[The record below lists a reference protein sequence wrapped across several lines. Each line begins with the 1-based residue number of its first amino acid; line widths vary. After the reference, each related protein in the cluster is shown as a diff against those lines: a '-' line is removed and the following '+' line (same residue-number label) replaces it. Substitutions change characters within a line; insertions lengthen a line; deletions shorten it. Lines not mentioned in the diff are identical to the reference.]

1 MTEPGPAVTRRGRV
15 AESFGGAEPV
25 TTSPAAAGQST
36 SGAPPQ
42 GVLLLATGLAL
53 VVLGAVLGTIGGF
66 LNAAAPRVFGVGV
79 PVGPIVAVVGNLGAG
94 VLGSRGTGSRLG
106 GALPGIGWFI
116 VVALL
121 GSLRSEGDLVVTGDG
136 RGVTFIVVG
145 ALAAGVALLPGA
157 GGGVR
162 RRGP

>member
-1 MTEPGPAVTRRGRV
+1 MTEPGPTVSREGPGHERMG
-15 AESFGGAEPV
+15 P
-25 TTSPAAAGQST
+25 
-36 SGAPPQ
+36 
-42 GVLLLATGLAL
+42 VLLLATGLAL

-66 LNAAAPRVFGVGV
+66 LNAAVPHLLGVGV

-106 GALPGIGWFI
+106 GALPGLGWFT

-136 RGVTFIVVG
+136 RGVAFIVLG
-145 ALAAGVALLPGA
+145 AVAAGLALLPGA

-162 RRGP
+162 RSRP